1 MTYVNLEGDVVT
13 AILAGAQDPE
23 VWPNVVELED
33 DDERVVAFYAALKP
47 PIEAA

>member
-33 DDERVVAFYAALKP
+33 DDERVVAFYTSIKLPAGGA
-47 PIEAA
+47 